1 MPFRAIYTKPLSK
14 QEPGENLFERR
25 FLPSLLVGKRP
36 SIRRDSVPPRVAM
49 RTETKSRDVMR
60 KGVLFVISAPSGA
73 GKSSLIEKIRPLF
86 PDMLYS
92 VSCTTRLPR
101 PNEIEGVH
109 YHFVSRE
116 RFQEMI
122 DKRQFLEW
130 KEVHGNRYGTP
141 AQPVIEAIR
150 RGQRMILD
158 IDVQGAAEVF
168 KTFQQAVGIFITAPD
183 WTVLEQRLRTR
194 GTDSEASIRTRMK
207 NAVWELEQANLFAYG
222 IVNDDLSRAAE
233 QLSSII
239 VKESEGSHDKPTP
252 EISR

>member
-1 MPFRAIYTKPLSK
+1 
-14 QEPGENLFERR
+14 
-25 FLPSLLVGKRP
+25 
-36 SIRRDSVPPRVAM
+36 
-49 RTETKSRDVMR
+49 MR

-73 GKSSLIEKIRPLF
+73 GKSSLIDKIRPLF

-101 PNEIEGVH
+101 PNEVEGVH
-109 YHFVSRE
+109 YYFVSRE

-168 KTFQQAVGIFITAPD
+168 KSFQQAVGIFITAPD
-183 WTVLEQRLRTR
+183 LTVLEQRLRTR

-207 NAVWELEQANLFAYG
+207 NAEWELEQAKLFTYG

-239 VKESEGSHDKPTP
+239 VKESEGSYDKPTR